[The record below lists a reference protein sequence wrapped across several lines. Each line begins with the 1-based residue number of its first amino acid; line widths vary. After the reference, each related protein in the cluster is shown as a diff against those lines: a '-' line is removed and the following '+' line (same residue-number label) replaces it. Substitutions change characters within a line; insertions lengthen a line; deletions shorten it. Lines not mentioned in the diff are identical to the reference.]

1 MATMADSATA
11 TDVGTNAEN
20 RENRVETIEQVER
33 RRNHPLYL
41 HNSDAPGSILTGTEN
56 YALWSGSMLINLR
69 AKNKLGFVLGNCKRS
84 DYRGELEE

>member
-33 RRNHPLYL
+33 RRNHPFYL
-41 HNSDAPGSILTGTEN
+41 HNFDTPGSILTAVQLTGTKN
-56 YALWSGSMLINLR
+56 YTLWSRSILINLR
-69 AKNKLGFVLGNCKRS
+69 AKNKLRFVLENCK
-84 DYRGELEE
+84 